1 MDGANKYNHTRYFFH
16 PGREPLVWLEHGG
29 NIYQGMLRACWRG
42 GVQIILPRLT
52 LCEVIAPDA
61 GASSPQ
67 PATARLTLG
76 EPELGRVLHDWLL
89 TEVHSFVKSG
99 KTSVTLEAPDADA
112 SLLLDAH
119 LRDLKGGYHVSK
131 GLAADR
137 LPGSTVKTHYSRQA
151 VQQRREWAEQLTGA
165 SLANLSQA
173 LFEPES
179 LAGNIENYIG
189 AVQIPVGIAGPV
201 LVRGDY
207 TDGYVPVPI
216 ATTEGALVRS
226 ISRGAKVLARA
237 GGVMVAVR
245 KQGMIRAPVFFCDS
259 MRGALNLERWILG
272 HVKEIRHKAE
282 QTSSVAVLRELK
294 MHVFDNT
301 LHLLFCYSTGDASG
315 QNMTSSC
322 TWNACEWIRTQILD
336 FEGIGFQKYYIEGNM
351 SGDKKLSHLN
361 LSGERGVSVL
371 ATCHIPDEL
380 LMRYLR
386 VDGRMLAEYVQAA
399 EVASLNLG
407 IIGQNGNIANVIAG
421 IFTATGQ
428 DIACVHES
436 STGIFKVRY
445 DGRGLHCNL
454 NLPGLIIGTVGG
466 GTRLAT
472 QRECLEMMGCQG
484 SGKLFRF
491 AEIIAATCLALDIST
506 AAAIVSNDFVRA
518 HDQLG
523 RNRPQPG
530 LTAAELN
537 ESFLNRL
544 LAPGAPAILQAQEIP
559 LLANDGIL
567 NELGRDAR
575 QSRITGLHRFQ
586 VRRDGGESCQPT
598 LMLKLKGTDDE
609 LIATGIRLAMLAG
622 DHRLAGLFAAQSE
635 IFNIEDSHVRELML
649 YREAPP
655 VLRAILPACHGV
667 LMDTRRKIYALLMED
682 LSHCDLLDS
691 VNQPER
697 WQAPQIETVL
707 GKLAQLH
714 AHFMA
719 PTLPKSWRVRSFD
732 PAMNLRCLELLR
744 ELTQVN
750 RENHRWFDRGGLPD
764 EINAFLGE
772 IGRNSAIMQAGM
784 QTLTHNDC
792 NPRNLCLTPD
802 GELKLYDW
810 ELALLQ
816 NPQRDLIEF
825 LAHVFPPQGDA
836 ALFFHYSETYRQHL
850 AHALGYPLA
859 RSEFESLLRLNAI
872 WFAATR
878 LNLYAMGH
886 SLLRFAYLERVCA
899 NLARMVTQFMPA
911 PAECKLTRQREPVA
925 ARLGSAAPG
934 ADKAGLAVPGPVAG
948 TGGSAP

>member
-1 MDGANKYNHTRYFFH
+1 MAGKNKYHHTRYFFH
-16 PGREPLVWLEHGG
+16 PGREPSVWLDHGG
-29 NIYQGMLRACWRG
+29 NIYQGILRACWRG
-42 GVQIILPRLT
+42 GVQIILARFS
-52 LCEVIAPDA
+52 LCDPPAVQ
-61 GASSPQ
+61 GVGNSTQ

-76 EPELGRVLHDWLL
+76 EPGQGRVLHDWVLA
-89 TEVHSFVKSG
+89 EVRNFVKSG
-99 KTSVTLEAPDADA
+99 KISVTLEAPDAEA
-112 SLLLDAH
+112 SQVLDAH

-151 VQQRREWAEQLTGA
+151 VQQRRDWAEQLTGA

-237 GGVMVAVR
+237 GGVEVAVR

-272 HVKEIRHKAE
+272 HLQEIRHKAE

-294 MHVFDNT
+294 IHVFDNT

-322 TWNACEWIRTQILD
+322 TWNACEWIREQIHD
-336 FEGIGFQKYYIEGNM
+336 YEGIGFQKYYIEGNM

-371 ATCHIPDEL
+371 ATCYIPDEL
-380 LMRYLR
+380 LLRYLR

-399 EVASLNLG
+399 EVSSLNLG
-407 IIGQNGNIANVIAG
+407 IVGQNGNIANVIAG

-445 DGRGLHCNL
+445 DGRGLHCNM

-472 QRECLEMMGCQG
+472 QRECLEMMDCHG

-506 AAAIVSNDFVRA
+506 SAAIVSNDFVRA
-518 HDQLG
+518 HDSLG
-523 RNRPQPG
+523 RNRPHTG

-537 ESFLNRL
+537 VHFLNSL
-544 LAPGAPAILQAQEIP
+544 LPASEPPLLEAQEIP
-559 LLANDGIL
+559 MLANDGIL
-567 NELGRDAR
+567 NDLGLDAR
-575 QSRITGLHRFQ
+575 RSRMTGLHRFQ
-586 VRRDGGESCQPT
+586 VRREAGAPCPPT

-609 LIATGIRLAMLAG
+609 LIATGIKLAMLAG
-622 DHRLAGLFAAQSE
+622 DNRLAGLFAAQSE

-655 VLRAILPACHGV
+655 PLRAVLPHCHGV
-667 LMDTRRKIYALLMED
+667 QIDTRRKIYALLMED
-682 LSHCDLLDS
+682 LSNCDLLDS

-697 WQAPQIETVL
+697 WQAQQIETVL
-707 GKLAQLH
+707 AKLAQLH
-714 AHFMA
+714 AHFTVA
-719 PTLPKSWRVRSFD
+719 AIPKSWRVRSFD
-732 PAMNLRCLELLR
+732 PAMNLRCVELLR

-764 EINAFLGE
+764 EINAFLDKIEG
-772 IGRNSAIMQAGM
+772 NSAIMQAGL

-792 NPRNLCLTPD
+792 NPRNLCLSLE

-810 ELALLQ
+810 ELALVQ

-825 LAHVFPPQGDA
+825 LAYVFPAEGDA
-836 ALFFHYSETYRQHL
+836 DLFFHYSEYYRQQL
-850 AHALGYPLA
+850 EAALSYPVV
-859 RSEFESLLRLNAI
+859 RSEFEFLLRLNAL

-886 SLLRFAYLERVCA
+886 SLLRFDYLERVCA

-911 PAECKLTRQREPVA
+911 TPELTA
-925 ARLGSAAPG
+925 SMAGSA
-934 ADKAGLAVPGPVAG
+934 
-948 TGGSAP
+948 T